1 MVHIINMWC
10 RAVIFITVGSV
21 LFNDP
26 HTLGGVISV
35 GVPKSFHQF
44 SIKLLFGEYNIR
56 SVVKKLLYTDA
67 SEDGQTKFKL
77 NYLVLT
83 QNGE

>member
-35 GVPKSFHQF
+35 GVPESFHQF
-44 SIKLLFGEYNIR
+44 SIKLVFGKFNIR
-56 SVVKKLLYTDA
+56 SAVKKLLYTDT
-67 SEDGQTKFKL
+67 SENGQTKFKL